1 MSRKRSKAQRAPRS
15 GSERSTARQ
24 AFVTFLMRN
33 DSYLPGALVLGYAL
47 LKQDTGADRVCMVT
61 PEITRGARKALQ
73 LTFDHVVDVD
83 SIYVPH
89 ARRQERQDRPYMF
102 TRLNAL
108 RLGAD
113 GDLGFAY
120 EKIVLLDADVLP
132 LRCYAQLFD
141 VRVPAGILN
150 ERRLHF
156 VEVDEAGSYVV
167 PESVWT
173 QGKWKWHE
181 IYDPVCPHG
190 ARIPREITDRVRG
203 DPTNL
208 GINGS
213 LFVLEPSMD
222 EFRDIEADVRRPEVQ
237 VLVGDRF
244 DWPEMQYLTMRW
256 SGQWTNVD
264 VRYSALNGYPDL
276 SVLYGTHFGGFK
288 PWQVNKKSIACYGRY
303 PDYQR
308 WFEEYIEL
316 VTHAYPRLLELRRLR
331 RLLEGIRELDGT
343 AAR

>member
-1 MSRKRSKAQRAPRS
+1 MSQTEFRAQP
-15 GSERSTARQ
+15 ARQ
-24 AFVTFLMRN
+24 KSTVPGRPRHAFVTFLMRN

-47 LKQDTGADRVCMVT
+47 SKQETGADLACMVT
-61 PEITRGARKALQ
+61 PEITRGARAALG
-73 LTFDHVVDVD
+73 LVFDHVVDVD

-89 ARRQERQDRPYMF
+89 ARRQARQDRPYMF

-120 EKIVLLDADVLP
+120 KKIVLLDADVLP
-132 LRCYAQLFD
+132 LCCYADLFD
-141 VRVPAGILN
+141 VRAPAGILN
-150 ERRLHF
+150 ERKSHF
-156 VEVDEAGSYVV
+156 VEVDEGGSYVV

-173 QGKWKWHE
+173 ENKWKWHE
-181 IYDPVCPHG
+181 IYDPVAPHG
-190 ARIPREITDRVRG
+190 ARIPRELTDRPLE
-203 DPTNL
+203 DPDNL

-222 EFRDIEADVRRPEVQ
+222 QFRDILADIRRPEVLA
-237 VLVGDRF
+237 LVGDRF
-244 DWPEMQYLTMRW
+244 DWPEMQYLTVRW
-256 SGQWTNVD
+256 SGEWTNVD

-288 PWQVNKKSIACYGRY
+288 PWQLKKKSFDCYARY

-316 VTHAYPRLLELRRLR
+316 VTRAHPQLLELRRLR
-331 RLLEGIRELDGT
+331 RLLEGIRELG
-343 AAR
+343 A

>member
-1 MSRKRSKAQRAPRS
+1 MSRTQFTAQPVSRRDSAQR
-15 GSERSTARQ
+15 

-47 LKQDTGADRVCMVT
+47 SKQDTGADRTCMVT
-61 PEITRGARKALQ
+61 PEITRGARQALAQ
-73 LTFDHVVDVD
+73 VFDQVVDVD

-108 RLGAD
+108 RLGAG

-132 LRCYAQLFD
+132 LCCYATLFD
-141 VRVPAGILN
+141 VPAPAGIMN
-150 ERRLHF
+150 ERKSHF
-156 VEVDEAGSYVV
+156 VEVDETGSYVV
-167 PESVWT
+167 PERVWT
-173 QGKWKWHE
+173 QNKWKWHE
-181 IYDPVCPHG
+181 IYDPIAPHG
-190 ARIPREITDRVRG
+190 APIPRELTDRPLE
-203 DPTNL
+203 DPDNL

-222 EFRDIEADVRRPEVQ
+222 EFQSILTDIRRPEVQ
-237 VLVGDRF
+237 ALVSDRF
-244 DWPEMQYLTMRW
+244 DWPEMQYLTVRW
-256 SGQWTNVD
+256 SGQWHNVD

-288 PWQVNKKSIACYGRY
+288 PWQVKKQSIQVYARY

-308 WFEEYIEL
+308 WFEEYVQL
-316 VTHAYPRLLELRRLR
+316 VTRAHPQLLELRRLR
-331 RLLEGIRELDGT
+331 RLLEGIREL
-343 AAR
+343 

>member
-1 MSRKRSKAQRAPRS
+1 MSRKQLKAQRASRS
-15 GSERSTARQ
+15 GTARSRAGH

-33 DSYLPGALVLGYAL
+33 DSYLPGALVLGYVL
-47 LKQDTGADRVCMVT
+47 SRQDTGADRVCMVT
-61 PEITRGARKALQ
+61 PEITREAREALSLVFEQ
-73 LTFDHVVDVD
+73 VVDVD

-89 ARRQERQDRPYMF
+89 VRRQERQDRPYMF

-120 EKIVLLDADVLP
+120 DKIVLLDADVLP
-132 LRCYAQLFD
+132 LRCYEGLFD
-141 VRVPAGILN
+141 VRAPAGILN
-150 ERRLHF
+150 ERKSHF
-156 VEVDEAGSYVV
+156 VEVDGTGSYVV

-173 QGKWKWHE
+173 QNKWKWHE

-190 ARIPREITDRVRG
+190 ARIPREITDRVRE

-222 EFRDIEADVRRPEVQ
+222 EFRAIEADIRRPEVEA
-237 VLVGDRF
+237 LVGDRF
-244 DWPEMQYLTMRW
+244 DWPEMQYLTLRW

-288 PWQVNKKSIACYGRY
+288 PWRVTKKSIDCYARY

-308 WFEEYIEL
+308 WFGEYIEL
-316 VTHAYPRLLELRRLR
+316 VTRAYPQLLELRRLR
-331 RLLEGIRELDGT
+331 RLLEGIKALDV
-343 AAR
+343 AAGA